1 MELQEFVQADSST
14 TFEPGVIK
22 GVKVLGFTS
31 RNKRSYAKDAVEKA
45 APLYEG
51 CKVYTDHQT
60 GPRKTEDSFG
70 VLQGVTYNATD
81 GLRGNLVFLESHQM
95 APKVVEALK
104 RPELNNLF
112 GLSHQVTAQTKQNG
126 DIMEVSSIEK
136 VLSCDLVTD
145 PATCKNLLEQV
156 ETVKEEIPAPVIETI
171 TPKAP
176 EANLN
181 EEFIKLKDELSQ
193 LKEQL
198 AKLDSLRWT
207 VPIKLKDELSQL
219 KEQLAKLNS
228 LRWTAPKAVGIT
240 NITEE
245 RLKDKQKLAKWLQE

>member
-181 EEFIKLKDELSQ
+181 ANLNEEF
-193 LKEQL
+193 
-198 AKLDSLRWT
+198 
-207 VPIKLKDELSQL
+207 IKLKDELSQL